1 MHGFLYPVYPA
12 QAHGAHRVHRLPGTL
27 RGAQPLALA
36 LALLISLLPAL
47 GRAQT
52 PQNTGN
58 AWERVGV
65 YEGRTLYFDPTT
77 MRRSG
82 SRVQAFALTDLK
94 EPNATARGR
103 QYMSKKA
110 LLEFDCSQRTMKVL
124 QDTWYPRRMG
134 EGEPVF
140 LTDGASVGSF
150 PVQSD
155 SPGEMFFK
163 AVCGRR

>member
-1 MHGFLYPVYPA
+1 MRCSPL
-12 QAHGAHRVHRLPGTL
+12 QDELIRLA
-27 RGAQPLALA
+27 RAA
-36 LALLISLLPAL
+36 LALLMAFFGVVAPHASHAQPAS
-47 GRAQT
+47 ASS
-52 PQNTGN
+52 P
-58 AWERVGV
+58 WERVGL
-65 YEGRTLYFDPTT
+65 YEGRTLYIDPTT

-82 SRVQAFALTDLK
+82 SRIQAFVLTDLK

-124 QDTWYPRRMG
+124 QDTWHPRRMG

-140 LTDGASVGSF
+140 LTDGASIGSF

-155 SPGEMFFK
+155 SPGEMFWK
-163 AVCGRR
+163 AACGRR